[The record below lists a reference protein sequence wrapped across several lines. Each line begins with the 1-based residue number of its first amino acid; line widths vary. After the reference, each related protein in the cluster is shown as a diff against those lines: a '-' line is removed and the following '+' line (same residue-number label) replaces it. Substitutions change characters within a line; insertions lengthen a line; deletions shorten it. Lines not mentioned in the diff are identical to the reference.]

1 MGTLKNYDVAIIG
14 AGPAGLFAANELAGL
29 AKVLVI
35 DIGKEPL
42 KRNTQNA
49 SEGIFGVGGAGAYSD
64 GKLNLTY
71 EIGGSPE
78 ELKRSCQEVQALI
91 DIVDSVFVKYGAPKQ
106 CSGVNGEE
114 LQELKKKAERAGIE
128 FISGKQKH
136 LGTDRLPHIIDKF
149 YRDLKKRGIEF
160 MLETEVKNIKKE
172 KNGFRLETANQKI
185 FCRHLIC
192 APGRGKAY
200 WLRENLRTLGV
211 NTKYGPIDVGVR
223 LEFPAEIYENV
234 EKVMYDAKFRLYTE
248 TYDDMVRTFCTN
260 PRGFVTIE
268 RFDGFALVNGHAEK
282 KRKST
287 NTNMALLNRINL
299 TNPVEDTTEYGRSIA
314 RLASTIG
321 GGKPILQR
329 YKDLRKGRRSTWERI
344 RKVTIEPTLK
354 DVTPGDI
361 SMALPRRVVQNILEA
376 VEKLDAVI
384 PGIASDSTLV
394 YAPEIKFYDTKYEAN
409 EFLETN
415 VPGLFVAGD
424 ASGFSRGIVYA
435 AVTGMIAAQGVK
447 RKLFKSNLSKT

>member
-1 MGTLKNYDVAIIG
+1 MGFAKKCDVAIIG
-14 AGPAGLFAANELAGL
+14 AGPAGLFAANELAGK
-29 AKVLVI
+29 AKVVVF

-42 KRNTQNA
+42 KRDPKKNA
-49 SEGIFGVGGAGAYSD
+49 SEAIFGVGGAGTYSD

-78 ELKRSCQEVQALI
+78 ELKRSEAEVQKLI
-91 DIVDSVFVKYGAPKQ
+91 DKVDCILMKYGAPKE
-106 CSGVNGEE
+106 CSGINGDE

-128 FISGKQKH
+128 FVAGKQKH
-136 LGTDRLPHIIDKF
+136 VGTDRLPKIIDRF
-149 YRDLKKRGIEF
+149 YKDLKKRGIEF
-160 MLETEVKNIKKE
+160 MLETEVNEIKSSCD
-172 KNGFRLETANQKI
+172 GFELETSSGNF
-185 FCRHLIC
+185 FCKYLIC

-200 WLRENLRTLGV
+200 WLREKLRALGV
-211 NTKYGPIDVGVR
+211 KTKYGPIDVGVR
-223 LEFPAEIYENV
+223 LEFPAEIYESV
-234 EKVMYDAKFRLYTE
+234 EKIMYDAKFRLYTE

-268 RFDGFALVNGHAEK
+268 RFDGFALVNGHSEK
-282 KRKST
+282 KHKSS
-287 NTNMALLNRINL
+287 NTNLALLNRINL
-299 TNPVEDTTEYGRSIA
+299 TDPVEDTTEYGRSIA

-321 GGKPILQR
+321 GNKPILQR

-344 RKVTIEPTLK
+344 RKAPIEPTLK

-361 SMALPRRVVQNILEA
+361 SMALPRRVVQNIIEA
-376 VEKLDAVI
+376 IQKLDAVI

-394 YAPEIKFYDTKYEAN
+394 YAPEIKFYDTKYETN

-415 VPGLFVAGD
+415 VKGLFVAGD

-435 AVTGMIAAQGVK
+435 AVTGMIVAEGIK
-447 RKLFKSNLSKT
+447 KMIEGGCR